1 MHELYITECILK
13 SVIEALPS
21 EVSPS
26 AVQQVRVEV
35 GQLDAVIPDTLM
47 FLFDAIKPSYGMPGA
62 ELDLEQ
68 IDVLCRCCDCTDEFG
83 IDLPQFICP
92 ACGSSQVEVLR
103 GRGITLRHITAEDP
117 EVGDS
122 NGNIRHS

>member
-47 FLFDAIKPSYGMPGA
+47 FLFDAIKPSHGMPKA
-62 ELDLEQ
+62 ELLIEQ
-68 IDVLCRCCDCTDEFG
+68 IKVWCLCHGCNHEFG
-83 IDLPQFICP
+83 IDLPLFICP
-92 ACGSSQVEVLR
+92 LCSSSQVEVLR
-103 GRGITLRHITAEDP
+103 GRGITLRHITAEDSA
-117 EVGDS
+117 GD
-122 NGNIRHS
+122 NHGNNSHP